1 MTKLKIQS
9 EKAKGETTSSSK
21 VAKSKVSANNI
32 LPRTYGTG
40 RRKSAIARVWIES
53 GNGTITVNKMTVDK
67 YFTSNAL
74 SKSLLKPFVATQTSE
89 QYNVICTVRG
99 GGKSGQVGAI
109 ILGIAR
115 ALDKMTPEL
124 HDPLHKGGFLT
135 RDSRSVERKKYGQPK
150 ARKSFQFS
158 KR

>member
-9 EKAKGETTSSSK
+9 EKAKSEIAAPSK
-21 VAKSKVSANNI
+21 VIKNNTI
-32 LPRTYGTG
+32 RTYGTG
-40 RRKSAIARVWIES
+40 RRKSAVARVWIES
-53 GNGTITVNKMTVDK
+53 GQGITTVNKMSVDK
-67 YFTSNAL
+67 YFSSEAL
-74 SKSLLKPFVATQTSE
+74 SKSLLKPFVATKTSE

-115 ALDKMTPEL
+115 ALDKMDPEL
-124 HDPLHKGGFLT
+124 HDTLHKGGFLT
-135 RDSRSVERKKYGQPK
+135 RDSRSVERKKFGKHK
-150 ARKSFQFS
+150 ARKSTQFS